1 MSYTISFSDAV
12 NKGTITV
19 EDNTVNSQT
28 SLQFP
33 GKNTTSYGTIIAENF
48 LHVLEN
54 FANSTAPLRPIQGQT
69 WFDTTAGV
77 NQLKI
82 YDGTTWVA
90 SGGLKK
96 AINQPSASESITGDL
111 WVDTDQQ
118 QLYLFTGSGWIL
130 VGPQYSSGLTTGA
143 TPTTIKGTDD
153 LDYTIIKLEVAAQ
166 TAAIIATD
174 SFTPKST
181 IPGFSQLRP
190 GINLSIANIK
200 GDGVGKFYGTAEKA
214 DALVVSGSTVAAGNF
229 LRADTTSLTDF
240 PIKVK
245 TDDGIEVGAAG
256 SFKMFV
262 EQQAGIIQLGTLDE
276 EIDFRLNN
284 QGTTTTVMRLSSA
297 GPVSYTH
304 LTLPT
309 KRIV

>member
-90 SGGLKK
+90 SG
-96 AINQPSASESITGDL
+96 
-111 WVDTDQQ
+111 
-118 QLYLFTGSGWIL
+118 
-130 VGPQYSSGLTTGA
+130 
-143 TPTTIKGTDD
+143 
-153 LDYTIIKLEVAAQ
+153 
-166 TAAIIATD
+166 
-174 SFTPKST
+174 
-181 IPGFSQLRP
+181 
-190 GINLSIANIK
+190 
-200 GDGVGKFYGTAEKA
+200 
-214 DALVVSGSTVAAGNF
+214 
-229 LRADTTSLTDF
+229 
-240 PIKVK
+240 
-245 TDDGIEVGAAG
+245 
-256 SFKMFV
+256 
-262 EQQAGIIQLGTLDE
+262 
-276 EIDFRLNN
+276 
-284 QGTTTTVMRLSSA
+284 
-297 GPVSYTH
+297 
-304 LTLPT
+304 
-309 KRIV
+309 

>member
-130 VGPQYSSGLTTGA
+130 VGPQYSSCL
-143 TPTTIKGTDD
+143 
-153 LDYTIIKLEVAAQ
+153 LYTSPSPRDQ
-166 TAAIIATD
+166 
-174 SFTPKST
+174 
-181 IPGFSQLRP
+181 R
-190 GINLSIANIK
+190 
-200 GDGVGKFYGTAEKA
+200 
-214 DALVVSGSTVAAGNF
+214 GS
-229 LRADTTSLTDF
+229 RM
-240 PIKVK
+240 P
-245 TDDGIEVGAAG
+245 
-256 SFKMFV
+256 
-262 EQQAGIIQLGTLDE
+262 
-276 EIDFRLNN
+276 
-284 QGTTTTVMRLSSA
+284 SSA
-297 GPVSYTH
+297 
-304 LTLPT
+304 
-309 KRIV
+309 